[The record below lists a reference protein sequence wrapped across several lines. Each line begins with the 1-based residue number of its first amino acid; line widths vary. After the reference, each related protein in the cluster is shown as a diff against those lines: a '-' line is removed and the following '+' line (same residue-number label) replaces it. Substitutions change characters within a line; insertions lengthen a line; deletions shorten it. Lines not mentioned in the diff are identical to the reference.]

1 MSLEPL
7 RAETKSDAL
16 AKPWHLSE
24 REEWIVTRV
33 SVQDIK
39 AFKRRGERFPMLTAY
54 DFATAK
60 VLDAAGIPILLV
72 GDSLGMVVM
81 GLETTLPVTV
91 DIIIH
96 HANAVVRGTERALI
110 VADMP
115 FLSYQVSVEDALRN
129 AGRLIQEG
137 GAQAVKLE
145 GGSEIAEAVKRIVQA
160 GIPVMGH
167 LGLTPQSVN
176 QLGGFRVQAKT
187 NDTIRKLVDDARAL
201 EAAGA
206 FAIVLE
212 CVPSPAAKLVTQ
224 AVGVP
229 TIGIGA
235 GLDCDGQVQ
244 IISDLLHLIPGS
256 IPKHA
261 RAYVDVSELVRQG
274 VEEFAAEVRSG
285 AFPTEQQSFA
295 LPKGVDLDMLAAA
308 IDQAK

>member
-1 MSLEPL
+1 
-7 RAETKSDAL
+7 
-16 AKPWHLSE
+16 
-24 REEWIVTRV
+24 
-33 SVQDIK
+33 
-39 AFKRRGERFPMLTAY
+39 MLTAY

-60 VLDAAGIPILLV
+60 VLDAAGIPVLLV
-72 GDSLGMVVM
+72 GDSLGMVVL
-81 GLETTLPVTV
+81 GLETTLPVTLDV
-91 DIIIH
+91 ILH
-96 HANAVVRGTERALI
+96 HSRAVVRGTERALI

-115 FLSYQVSVEDALRN
+115 FLTYHISPDEAIRN

-145 GGSEIAEAVKRIVQA
+145 GGGEIADTVGRIVQA

-187 NDTIRKLVDDARAL
+187 NEAIKKLVDDAQAL
-201 EAAGA
+201 EKAGA

-212 CVPSPAAKLVTQ
+212 CVPSLAAALVTKS
-224 AVGVP
+224 VDIP

-244 IISDLLHLIPGS
+244 IISDLLHLIPGP

-261 RAYVDVSELVRQG
+261 RSYVDVSDLVRQG
-274 VEEFAAEVRSG
+274 VEAFATEVRSG
-285 AFPTEQQSFA
+285 AFPTEQQTFS
-295 LPKGVDLDMLAAA
+295 LPKGVDVDALRAV
-308 IDQAK
+308 IRQE